1 MSPRRSGPSA
11 QSAARTR
18 DPHRSRRILDAA
30 AELISRHGY
39 HAVSIAEIGAAAGIT
54 GSGIYRHFD
63 GKSTILVALF
73 DLIIDDLIQ
82 DQAHVLA
89 EPDDAVELLN
99 GLIDLQVQFVV
110 GQRELARVYYNEI
123 QNLPQADRTRL
134 RRKQRLYVE
143 EWVHL
148 ASVVAPGR
156 TDSEART
163 VVLAAIGAIQ
173 SCLFHRRVLEPD
185 VLGKYLVAAARSIM
199 AGS

>member
-1 MSPRRSGPSA
+1 MSTKRSSPSTRP
-11 QSAARTR
+11 AARTR
-18 DPHRSRRILDAA
+18 DPDRRRKILDSA

-73 DLIIDDLIQ
+73 DLIIDDLIE
-82 DQAHVLA
+82 DQAKVLA
-89 EPDDAVELLN
+89 EPDDAVELLD
-99 GLIDLQVQFVV
+99 GLIDLQVKFVV
-110 GQRELARVYYNEI
+110 TQRELARVYYNEI

-148 ASVVAPGR
+148 ASVVVPGR

-173 SCLFHRRVLEPD
+173 SCLFHRRALEPD
-185 VLGKYLVAAARSIM
+185 VLGLYLAAAARDIIT
-199 AGS
+199 GS

>member
-1 MSPRRSGPSA
+1 MSM
-11 QSAARTR
+11 
-18 DPHRSRRILDAA
+18 
-30 AELISRHGY
+30 
-39 HAVSIAEIGAAAGIT
+39 AEIGAAAGIT

-73 DLIIDDLIQ
+73 DLIIDDLIE
-82 DQAHVLA
+82 DQAKVLA
-89 EPDDAVELLN
+89 ESDDAGELLR

-110 GQRELARVYYNEI
+110 GQRELARIYFNEI

-148 ASVVAPGR
+148 ASVIVPRR
-156 TDSEART
+156 TDSEARI

-173 SCLFHRRVLEPD
+173 SCLFQRRALEPD
-185 VLGKYLVAAARSIM
+185 VLGLYLAAAARDII